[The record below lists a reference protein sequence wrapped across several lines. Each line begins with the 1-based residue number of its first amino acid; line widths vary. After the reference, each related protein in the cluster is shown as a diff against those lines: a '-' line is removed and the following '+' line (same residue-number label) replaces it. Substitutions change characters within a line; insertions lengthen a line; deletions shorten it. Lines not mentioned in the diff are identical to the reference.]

1 MSLDCDVKQ
10 EVDCIHQPETTS
22 SVAGPRKKRLQ
33 STSQGHTGTKKTSWP
48 LFIGVLA
55 WSTTAFWIPE
65 KPLHLRSVLSKSMRC
80 TKNCNTCSHHWS
92 TERAQFFSTTMPNQ
106 HVAQPTFQKLNK
118 LGYKVLPHPPYSPD
132 LSPIHYHFF
141 KHLDNFSR
149 ENASTTSRKQKML
162 SKRLSNPETWIFT
175 LQE

>member
-80 TKNCNTCSHHWS
+80 TKNCHACSRHCS
-92 TERAQFFSTTMPNQ
+92 TERTQFFSMTMPDRMTGRTTS
-106 HVAQPTFQKLNK
+106 AS
-118 LGYKVLPHPPYSPD
+118 KVKWVGL
-132 LSPIHYHFF
+132 LSPTSYHFF
-141 KHLDNFSR
+141 KC
-149 ENASTTSRKQKML
+149 
-162 SKRLSNPETWIFT
+162 
-175 LQE
+175 LQEFVQGKRFHDQQEAKGAFQEFI